1 MEFAASLIAVV
12 GLADKVISR
21 CHRYLSAVKGCPSDL
36 RTILLEISSI
46 KAVIENLEFLRSNS
60 PDPHLKQLLLS
71 LDGADGPVQG
81 CRECLQ
87 QLENLIPDDK
97 TQGSWS
103 KRERPLQPTLE
114 RLAWP
119 LHATK
124 AKRLLDELGR
134 FRGSI
139 SLTLV
144 TDTTYVTTHHLTTC
158 ISRLPIHVL
167 SLRRLMQTMNGKL
180 KVLCDQMDSRQL
192 ADSRDV
198 FLFAHRLQGEP
209 ERRC

>member
-21 CHRYLSAVKGCPSDL
+21 CHRYLSTVKDCPSDL
-36 RTILLEISSI
+36 RTILLETSSI
-46 KAVIENLEFLRSNS
+46 KAVIENLEFLRNNS
-60 PDPHLKQLLLS
+60 PDPHLKQLLLG

-87 QLENLIPDDK
+87 QLENLIPDDN
-97 TQGSWS
+97 TQGSRG
-103 KRERPLQPTLE
+103 KRKRPLQPTLV

-144 TDTTYVTTHHLTTC
+144 TDTTYVTTPTTTWFV
-158 ISRLPIHVL
+158 SQGFPFTPIL
-167 SLRRLMQTMNGKL
+167 SGGSCKL
-180 KVLCDQMDSRQL
+180 
-192 ADSRDV
+192 
-198 FLFAHRLQGEP
+198 
-209 ERRC
+209 